1 MPELK
6 FRGRKMQSL
15 ETAPFLSEE
24 TLSFHLF
31 MSWMGVKCRE
41 KTGQGLLCFN
51 FNGALGISL

>member
-1 MPELK
+1 
-6 FRGRKMQSL
+6 MQSL

-41 KTGQGLLCFN
+41 KTGQGRLCFN